1 MTTTKEASS
10 YSPLHTAVGEEKKRK
25 KKECSVM
32 TRQSGRRH
40 HTPAAAAADFFF
52 FFYLS
57 ASHPTITTFSKD
69 LPLYSP
75 LLLAFFFVLLFR
87 FEFIN
92 ALKFEYEMVFSSSSS
107 SSSFVL
113 LKTKNSRRRRRR
125 RREEEFQRLFR
136 NSYRRSGRLR
146 IRHHRRLLSFFLSLF
161 LTFLHL

>member
-1 MTTTKEASS
+1 MQRNDKTIWQTSS
-10 YSPLHTAVGEEKKRK
+10 YPSSSSSR
-25 KKECSVM
+25 
-32 TRQSGRRH
+32 
-40 HTPAAAAADFFF
+40 F
-52 FFYLS
+52 
-57 ASHPTITTFSKD
+57 
-69 LPLYSP
+69 
-75 LLLAFFFVLLFR
+75 LLLLLPFCLSPHHHHLLQRLASIVSPPFSLFFVLLFR

-92 ALKFEYEMVFSSSSS
+92 ALKFEYEMVFSSSS